1 MADTPEDA
9 KPPAAPPPSQPAPPA
24 SAAPPAPPPKPPVPK
39 IDPVEAALRAE
50 GSSPALD
57 LLREKHPEAIV
68 DVTWHA
74 GAVSVV
80 VPGAMLIEILRF
92 LHDDPR
98 AAFTMLTDQTAVDWP
113 KRDKRF
119 DVVYHLYS
127 IPNNQRLRLKLRVG
141 EGESVPSAT
150 ALFASADWFEREIFD
165 LFGVRFD
172 GHPDLRRIMMPDE
185 WQGHPLRKEFPLEGL
200 PEQHMRLR

>member
-1 MADTPEDA
+1 MADTPEGA
-9 KPPAAPPPSQPAPPA
+9 GPTP
-24 SAAPPAPPPKPPVPK
+24 PPAPPTPPKPAVPK
-39 IDPVEAALRAE
+39 VDPVEAALRAE
-50 GSSPALD
+50 VPSAALD
-57 LLREKHPEAIV
+57 SLKRAHPDAVQE
-68 DVTWHA
+68 VTWHA
-74 GAVSVV
+74 GATTVV
-80 VPGAMLIEILRF
+80 VPAAKILEVLRF
-92 LHDDPR
+92 LHDDP
-98 AAFTMLTDQTAVDWP
+98 ASALTMLTDQTAVDWP

-127 IPNNQRLRLKLRVG
+127 IPTNQRLRLKVRAG
-141 EGESVPSAT
+141 DGESVPSAT

-165 LFGVRFD
+165 LFGIRFE